1 MTESRLRVPLALSV
15 VLAFLMAGQSLLGLV
30 FSGQYRDV
38 EWVRTTWFGNDWVT
52 LCLAVPLLVGGLL
65 LERRGSTR
73 GRLLW
78 LGGLGYGAYN
88 YGFYLFGAALSAFFP
103 LYVLA
108 VVVSVVA
115 LILAL
120 SGIDAGEIAGSALP
134 KTPVRVIGGYLV
146 FVAAGLTMVWL
157 AMWASYVFAG
167 TPTPVEPEAFKLVA
181 AMDLTVM
188 VPALAAGGVLLWRRH
203 PWGYV
208 IAAIAGIQGGLY
220 LLVLSVNSAISINR
234 GLTEGPGEL
243 PVWGAL
249 AAGTLAA
256 SVALIA
262 NMSSNEAEAPSP
274 DPQSLT

>member
-1 MTESRLRVPLALSV
+1 MATVTESRLRVPLALSIL
-15 VLAFLMAGQSLLGLV
+15 LAFVMAGQSLLGLL

-38 EWVRTTWFGNDWVT
+38 EWVRTTWLGNDWVT
-52 LCLAVPLLVGGLL
+52 LCLAVPVLVAGLL
-65 LERRGSTR
+65 LERRGSAR

-88 YGFYLFGAALSAFFP
+88 YGFYLFGAALSVFFP

-108 VVVSVVA
+108 VVISVVA

-157 AMWASYVFAG
+157 GMWGTYVFAG

-243 PVWGAL
+243 PLWGAL

-262 NMSSNEAEAPSP
+262 NMSSKEAEAPP
-274 DPQSLT
+274 P